1 MGSCHPKEL
10 RTIETFSVVYVGSTA
25 LPSTAYAG
33 VDACYTALQS
43 LTVSQAQTNST
54 EGSRALP
61 AEEDDSA
68 SDFLQ
73 LDEKKTTTNNRSDR
87 IKAVLTVSIYG
98 IKALRTTFAGMKQ
111 DDMEEYG
118 NGGVAFDLVVNESI
132 FRIAFC
138 TDLSKTFCFITQ
150 NRDTGIMYC
159 HAFECKNVKECK
171 RVAEATAA
179 ACAKVY
185 STINILKEHLTSPQV
200 TSKLSSTPLSS
211 IFVII
216 SSCCFCSFGLLSG
229 VMGYAER

>member
-138 TDLSKTFCFITQ
+138 TDLSKIEIRESCTV
-150 NRDTGIMYC
+150 M
-159 HAFECKNVKECK
+159 HLNVK
-171 RVAEATAA
+171 
-179 ACAKVY
+179 
-185 STINILKEHLTSPQV
+185 TSRNANELLRLQRLPVRKCIQR
-200 TSKLSSTPLSS
+200 S
-211 IFVII
+211 I
-216 SSCCFCSFGLLSG
+216 S
-229 VMGYAER
+229 